1 MPADFIPILIQ
12 IAVIIGVAASILIM
26 SALFGP
32 KKPAA
37 DKLDVYECGVPP
49 LAPTRVRMS
58 VKYYITAVIFVL
70 FDVEVIFIYPWAV
83 IFKKLTAH
91 TPIALYAMFLFLFI
105 LVVGLLYELKKG
117 ALEWD

>member
-1 MPADFIPILIQ
+1 M
-12 IAVIIGVAASILIM
+12 GVAAVILVM
-26 SALFGP
+26 SAVFGP

-49 LAPTRVRMS
+49 LAPARVRMS

-70 FDVEVIFIYPWAV
+70 FDVEVIFMYPWAV
-83 IFKKLTAH
+83 IFKRLIAH
-91 TPIALYAMFLFLFI
+91 TPIALYTMLLFLFI
-105 LVVGLLYELKKG
+105 LVVGLLYEWKKG